1 MSQTTTIRVDTATHK
16 QLLAMSQAA
25 GTSLV
30 ETVRAA
36 TEALRRQSFG
46 AVVQAEL
53 HELRGDPEAWA
64 AYIAD
69 ADSAVAD
76 GLN

>member
-1 MSQTTTIRVDTATHK
+1 MSQTTTIRVDTVTHQ
-16 QLLAMSQAA
+16 QLLAMSKAA

-53 HELRGDPEAWA
+53 SELRNDPEAWA
-64 AYIAD
+64 AYAAD
-69 ADSAVAD
+69 ADRAVAD
-76 GLN
+76 GLT